1 MPKYKVL
8 KQQYT
13 SLDNIPDYIKE
24 KIWVGKLNDDDT
36 LDIFDFYAEAKYFAD
51 HLKQT
56 HPERNYKVV
65 EISGDVKLTDIK
77 TVYDDKGNE
86 YKINSL

>member
-8 KQQYT
+8 KQKYT
-13 SLDNIPDYIKE
+13 TADNIPQSFIDN
-24 KIWVGKLNDDDT
+24 IWVGKINDDDT

-51 HLKQT
+51 QLKQQNS
-56 HPERNYKVV
+56 ERNYKVV
-65 EISGDVKLTDIK
+65 EITGDVKLTDVK